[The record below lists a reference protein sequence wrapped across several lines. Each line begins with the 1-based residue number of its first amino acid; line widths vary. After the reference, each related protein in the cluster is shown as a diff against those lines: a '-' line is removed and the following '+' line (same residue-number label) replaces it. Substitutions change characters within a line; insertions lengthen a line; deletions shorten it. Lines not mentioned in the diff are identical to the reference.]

1 MVYLMTIKLNK
12 GDRLYKIIEAKTFNS
27 ERKRFI
33 SKIDNNGKI
42 TVLTYIFSEDD
53 IKEDGTIEKEN
64 KRMMLLIE
72 KVEREQF
79 KDIIDINYK
88 VYPQFQILWEKDYGD
103 KSLEEA
109 IELMNIDG
117 LISTDAPIKDIIKE
131 MNGKE
136 GINRNVSI

>member
-1 MVYLMTIKLNK
+1 MTIKLNK
-12 GDRLYKIIEAKTFNS
+12 GDRLYKIIEAKTFDS

-72 KVEREQF
+72 KVEIGQF
-79 KDIIDINYK
+79 KSIIDINYK

-103 KSLEEA
+103 KNLEEA

-117 LISTDAPIKDIIKE
+117 LINTDVPIKDIIKE
-131 MNGKE
+131 MKIDGK
-136 GINRNVSI
+136 